1 MRYRYCRKNKLL
13 EKILE
18 LIDFF
23 FYVNIICLMDL
34 QDDYY
39 DEDEVVGFEY
49 LYFINFIFFFCFC
62 CMLICYCFKD
72 FVYLYVS
79 LSVSCI

>member
-1 MRYRYCRKNKLL
+1 
-13 EKILE
+13 
-18 LIDFF
+18 
-23 FYVNIICLMDL
+23 MDL

-49 LYFINFIFFFCFC
+49 LYFINSIFSSCLC

-72 FVYLYVS
+72 FAHLHVS
-79 LSVSCI
+79 SSASCIPV

>member
-1 MRYRYCRKNKLL
+1 
-13 EKILE
+13 
-18 LIDFF
+18 
-23 FYVNIICLMDL
+23 MDL

-49 LYFINFIFFFCFC
+49 LYFINSIFSSCLC

-72 FVYLYVS
+72 CSIYMLVQVLVAFKFE
-79 LSVSCI
+79 